1 MNRTL
6 TYILLVTLFISCK
19 GKSEAD
25 SAVPE
30 PTVTPVTV
38 TTIDNQPM
46 EESVTLNA
54 TSTFL
59 QKWIVRANAT
69 GYLKSAN
76 VQLNKMV
83 GRGQTLYTVRTK
95 EAESIGNTINILDS
109 SFRFTG
115 VNSIRANG
123 SGFVSQIDKQPGDYV
138 QDGDQLAVITDTRS
152 FVFLLNMPY
161 ELRPFIMNKKL
172 LELVLPDGETLIGVI
187 GGGMPSMDA
196 GSQTQSIVL
205 RVNTSH
211 SIPENLIAT
220 VKVIKSAKTISNSL
234 PKSAVLADETQ
245 TEFWVMKMLNDSI
258 AVKTPVKKG
267 IETNDRIEILA
278 PQFSI
283 DDKILTSGNFGLS
296 DTAKVK
302 IVTAK

>member
-1 MNRTL
+1 MNRIL
-6 TYILLVTLFISCK
+6 NYILLLTLFISCK

-25 SAVPE
+25 VGLPE

-83 GRGQTLYTVRTK
+83 GRGQTLYTVKTK
-95 EAESIGNTINILDS
+95 EAESIGNSINILDS
-109 SFRFTG
+109 GFRFSG

-161 ELRPFIMNKKL
+161 ELRPYIMDKKS
-172 LELVLPDGETLIGVI
+172 LELLLPDGEKLIGTI
-187 GGGMPSMDA
+187 GSGMPSMDA

-205 RVNTSH
+205 RVNASH
-211 SIPENLIAT
+211 PIPENLIAT
-220 VKVIKSAKTISNSL
+220 VKVIKSAKAMSNSL

-245 TEFWVMKMLNDSI
+245 TEFWVMKMLNDST

-278 PQFSI
+278 PQFSV

-302 IVTAK
+302 LVKK

>member
-6 TYILLVTLFISCK
+6 TYILLVILFISCK

-25 SAVPE
+25 AAVQE

-76 VQLNKMV
+76 VQLNKIV
-83 GRGQTLYTVRTK
+83 GRGQTLYTVKTK
-95 EAESIGNTINILDS
+95 EAESIGNSINILDS
-109 SFRFTG
+109 GFRFSG

-161 ELRPFIMNKKL
+161 ELRPFIMNKKS

-211 SIPENLIAT
+211 PIPENLIAT

-302 IVTAK
+302 IIAGK